1 MPNWECA
8 YGSSSSSGSRTLH
21 MYRLRLYSLHIRGR
35 CTNGQA
41 ESTPGPEDQ
50 YLNAAKR
57 QASFLASCTPATVVT
72 QILTT
77 RPATVR
83 LSNDGDSFSV
93 DTGEIASIGT
103 EACGQKQI
111 FHVSCGLNQRYS
123 PSDWSG
129 SGLCDVLPASE
140 AVRAAQRNQRLQQEM
155 DAAVGST
162 TQNME

>member
-1 MPNWECA
+1 MAHHRVLGLVLCTCIGCVSTHYTSVDVVPMDKRRA
-8 YGSSSSSGSRTLH
+8 
-21 MYRLRLYSLHIRGR
+21 LRVL
-35 CTNGQA
+35 
-41 ESTPGPEDQ
+41 EDQ

-83 LSNDGDSFSV
+83 LSNGGDRFSV

-111 FHVSCGLNQRYS
+111 FHVICGLNQRYS